1 MAKNFLKEGIL
12 KARAMYAEDVRGFNE
27 GGYVTNAQT
36 KVATGADLG
45 SIRLQNKRSG
55 INIQTLDDSMLR
67 EQMNENNGSLVR
79 RRQQTSEDSRSI
91 LDKAYGEIRN
101 QNQLLRDE
109 MEAMSDQ
116 GFYSETGDELGQVK
130 PPVSRKSEF
139 PTFDKVVPTFSAK
152 QNELQSYIFE
162 KAKDRGYEGPELAQ
176 FMAQVAIETDY
187 FKTLEEY
194 GGGKDK
200 YGGGKRYKG
209 RGFLQ
214 LTHDYNY
221 KAAGKA
227 LGYAGLADN
236 PDLVL
241 DRETAAETS
250 FWFWETNVR
259 PKVKDF
265 SNTSKVT
272 RIVNGPGM
280 LKTPERNDAYNFMKL
295 SGTTLYEE

>member
-55 INIQTLDDSMLR
+55 INIQTSDDSMLR

-91 LDKAYGEIRN
+91 LDRAYGEIRN

-162 KAKDRGYEGPELAQ
+162 KAKDRGYEGSELAQ
-176 FMAQVAIETDY
+176 FMAQVAIETA
-187 FKTLEEY
+187 E
-194 GGGKDK
+194 
-200 YGGGKRYKG
+200 
-209 RGFLQ
+209 
-214 LTHDYNY
+214 
-221 KAAGKA
+221 KA